1 MKRMRLIYAM
11 LLAVIYVTATSLS
24 SISLLTCHH
33 DHHHHNHHHANTCDK
48 ECCHNH
54 VAISDICCDHDHP
67 ILGEHHTDYIA
78 KTERSGLSSS
88 QVLTI
93 MLSPALLGEPLSY
106 KAWSDQP
113 IISPHPGD
121 EAVPLLAAI
130 HQSEAL
136 RAPPTLV

>member
-1 MKRMRLIYAM
+1 MKQMRLIYAM
-11 LLAVIYVTATSLS
+11 LLAVIYITASSLS

-33 DHHHHNHHHANTCDK
+33 DHHHHDHHHVDTCDD
-48 ECCHNH
+48 ECLHNH
-54 VAISDICCDHDHP
+54 VALSDICCDHDHP

-78 KTERSGLSSS
+78 NIERSSLSAPH
-88 QVLTI
+88 VLTI
-93 MLSPALLGEPLSY
+93 MLSPALIGEPFSY
-106 KAWSDQP
+106 KAWCDQP
-113 IISPHPGD
+113 TISQYPGD

>member
-33 DHHHHNHHHANTCDK
+33 HHHHHHANTCDK
-48 ECCHNH
+48 ECCHDH

-67 ILGEHHTDYIA
+67 ILGEHHTDYIVS
-78 KTERSGLSSS
+78 TERSILASSKVLS
-88 QVLTI
+88 L